1 MPRGLLRRLALFD
14 VSLRARYVQFA
25 RRVSQ
30 QRRAQGAA
38 PSADP
43 EPGINTVRL
52 VDGPRDIDK
61 KEPLLANDTSPGTW
75 LGTIYCVE
83 SELGS
88 GAMGTVLCAF
98 DRLLRRKVA
107 IKLIHSSLHE
117 PDLRERFMLEARA
130 MALVSHPNVVTI
142 YALGEHNGQPFMVM
156 ELVRGQTLEQ
166 WLEAE
171 QPHPDLDDALRI
183 LNQICL
189 GVSAIHD
196 AGTLHRD
203 LKPSNILLDE
213 RLRARVSDLGLAVEV
228 HDGELLK
235 DVVGTPGYLAPEIRF
250 DDSSGRGATVQSD
263 VYSLACIAFEL
274 LTGTPPYDAADDLEL
289 LNLHAT
295 VPVPLASE
303 RRPGLPA
310 AFDQPLQQGLAKRPA
325 QRFQSV
331 ELLRRALLE
340 AGNDGLEPM
349 RILVAEDDA
358 EFRDL
363 LQSALVDEFPGAEV
377 ECVTNGRQAITAFDR
392 KPASVVVLD
401 LQMPEMDGIAVTSV
415 LRARGASKLT
425 PIIVV
430 SASGGPNEWRRLAA
444 LGADRFFVKP
454 VSLDD
459 VLGSIR
465 RASRERA
472 GRSHGAR
479 SRDGAPRTT

>member
-1 MPRGLLRRLALFD
+1 
-14 VSLRARYVQFA
+14 VQVA

-38 PSADP
+38 PSAPP
-43 EPGINTVRL
+43 EPGVKTKRL
-52 VDGPRDIDK
+52 VEISRNTDENEQR
-61 KEPLLANDTSPGTW
+61 LVNDTGPGTW
-75 LGTIYCVE
+75 LGEIYCVE

-107 IKLIHSSLHE
+107 IKLIHSSLYG
-117 PDLRERFMLEARA
+117 PDFRERFMLEARA

-142 YALGEHNGQPFMVM
+142 HALGEHNGQPFMVM

-171 QPHPDLDDALRI
+171 QPYPDLEDGLRI

-235 DVVGTPGYLAPEIRF
+235 EVVGTPGYLAPEIRL

-274 LTGTPPYDAADDLEL
+274 LTGTAPYDAADDLAL
-289 LNLHAT
+289 LQLHAT
-295 VPVPLASE
+295 APVPLASE
-303 RRPGLPA
+303 RRPSLPA
-310 AFDQPLQQGLAKRPA
+310 AFDQTLQRALAKGPT

-358 EFRDL
+358 DFRDL
-363 LQSALVDEFPGAEV
+363 LRSALVDEFPGAEI

-401 LQMPEMDGIAVTSV
+401 LQMPEMDGIAVTSL
-415 LRARGASKLT
+415 LRTRGASKLT

-430 SASGGPNEWRRLAA
+430 SASGGPGEWRRLAA

-459 VLGSIR
+459 VTGAIR

-472 GRSHGAR
+472 GRSRAPSKRNPGGA
-479 SRDGAPRTT
+479 

>member
-1 MPRGLLRRLALFD
+1 
-14 VSLRARYVQFA
+14 
-25 RRVSQ
+25 
-30 QRRAQGAA
+30 
-38 PSADP
+38 
-43 EPGINTVRL
+43 VRL
-52 VDGPRDIDK
+52 VDGPPDAEKR
-61 KEPLLANDTSPGTW
+61 EQRPANDTGPGSW
-75 LGTIYCVE
+75 LGAIYCVE

-98 DRLLRRKVA
+98 DRVLRRKVA
-107 IKLIHSSLHE
+107 IKLIHSSLHG
-117 PDLRERFMLEARA
+117 PSFCERFMLEARA

-142 YALGEHNGQPFMVM
+142 HGLGEHDGRPFMVM
-156 ELVRGQTLEQ
+156 ELVRGPTLEQ

-171 QPHPDLDDALRI
+171 QPYPDLDVGLRI

-203 LKPSNILLDE
+203 LKPSNILLDQQ
-213 RLRARVSDLGLAVEV
+213 LRARVSDLGLAVEL

-235 DVVGTPGYLAPEIRF
+235 DVVGTPGYLAPEIQC
-250 DDSSGRGATVQSD
+250 DDGSGRGATVQSD

-274 LTGTPPYDAADDLEL
+274 LTGSAPYDAADDLEL

-303 RRPGLPA
+303 RRPGLPPA
-310 AFDQPLQQGLAKRPA
+310 LDQTLQRALAKGPS

-358 EFRDL
+358 DFRDL
-363 LQSALVDEFPGAEV
+363 LRSALVDEFPGAEV
-377 ECVTNGRQAITAFDR
+377 ECVTNGRQAVTAFDR

-401 LQMPEMDGIAVTSV
+401 LQMPEMDGIAVTSM

-459 VLGSIR
+459 VIGAIR

-472 GRSHGAR
+472 GRGHGST
-479 SRDGAPRTT
+479 SRGPSRRDPGAS